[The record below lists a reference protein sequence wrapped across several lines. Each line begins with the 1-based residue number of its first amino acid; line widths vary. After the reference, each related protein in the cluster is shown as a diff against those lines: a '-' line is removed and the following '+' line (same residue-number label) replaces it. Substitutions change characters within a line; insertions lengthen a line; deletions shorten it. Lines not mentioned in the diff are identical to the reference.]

1 MNANKFNALLKK
13 LNTDKKSFES
23 IYEEFYPKI
32 VFHLRRCFGNTVSA
46 EDIAQE
52 LFLKLLHL
60 NQKEAVRNPTAWLFT
75 LSENLAKDALQKI
88 HYELPLNDTLPYT
101 AVDTEKLIAD
111 AELNKFFSVLDKNT
125 QKILYMRYWEGYALK
140 DIAAELGI
148 PYPALRKQISRAY
161 KKLKNFL

>member
-13 LNTDKKSFES
+13 LNTDKKSFEA

-111 AELNKFFSVLDKNT
+111 AELNKFFSVLDKNM

-148 PYPALRKQISRAY
+148 P
-161 KKLKNFL
+161 